1 MNRYLMIGTY
11 LPTRC
16 GIATFSADL
25 RDGLL
30 AQGEEVRIAAV
41 ADSSYLYPSEVVC
54 RIKRD
59 RRSDYTE
66 CADWINKSPD
76 IDMVL
81 IQHEYGIFGGAD
93 GEYILDLAARLR
105 KPSLLIAHTVLP
117 RPSAHQQEVLLRL
130 ADYAAGVVC
139 MTFRAREI
147 LLGPVYNLFPTK
159 VHVIPHGV
167 PSFQPKDRDVL
178 KRQHGFQGRRIIT
191 TFGLIGPGKGL
202 EIGIRA
208 LSRIADKYPNCI
220 YIIAGGTHPNLLRF
234 EGERYREEVTR
245 LVSDLGLQDRI
256 LFVNRFLEFE
266 ELEDYLFMTDIYLSP
281 YPNLDQAVS
290 GTLSFAVGCGKAVV
304 ATPYEHARELLDLGR
319 GLVAPDTSPEAL
331 AGLLD
336 KVLGDPG
343 LQASLEERAWEY
355 GQSLTWNSV
364 AGYYS
369 EVASGMVKASRFN
382 AFQGEKNKRGL

>member
-30 AQGEEVRIAAV
+30 AQGEKVRIAAV
-41 ADSSYLYPSEVVC
+41 ADASYLYPSEVVF
-54 RIKRD
+54 RLKQD
-59 RRSDYTE
+59 RRSDYAE

-93 GEYILDLAARLR
+93 GEYILDLAARLQ
-105 KPSLLIAHTVLP
+105 KPSLLTAHTVLP
-117 RPSAHQQEVLLRL
+117 RPSAHQQEVLRRL

-208 LSRIADKYPNCI
+208 LSRIADKYPDCI

-245 LVSDLGLQDRI
+245 MVSELGLQDRI
-256 LFVNRFLEFE
+256 RFVNRFLEFE

-343 LQASLEERAWEY
+343 LQASLEEKAWEY
-355 GQSLTWNSV
+355 GRSLTWNSV
-364 AGYYS
+364 AGCYS
-369 EVASGMVKASRFN
+369 QVASGIVKASRFN
-382 AFQGEKNKRGL
+382 AFLGEKNKRGL